1 MVRILGSLLC
11 LSAALMAQ
19 APVVGDINFY
29 GLHGIAPDRIMSAA
43 KLKAGGP
50 LPASKGDME
59 DHIAEVPGVGGAR
72 VEAICCEGAQVDVF
86 IGIEAKNGP
95 HSAFR
100 SEPTGNVMLSD
111 DLLEVYQQYGA
122 ALRRAAARGKGTQD
136 LTAGHAITSDQD
148 ANAIEQ
154 HFLLYAA
161 AHLDELRNVLRNCAD
176 PDQRAAAA
184 AVMGYAVRK
193 SDVVDD
199 LEYALQDPD
208 DAVRTNALKALN
220 AIAVL
225 GSVQPDARVKISP
238 TWMVELLH
246 SVVLSDRIEAV
257 KTLLT
262 LTDHDGQEAR
272 EQIRDRA
279 LADLIDMAR
288 WKTPRYALPPF
299 LLLGRVAGA
308 TDKQTE
314 QSWAK
319 GDRESIIARAQ
330 TGPKKRLAP

>member
-1 MVRILGSLLC
+1 
-11 LSAALMAQ
+11 MAQ
-19 APVVGDINFY
+19 APVVGDINLY
-29 GLHGIAPDRIMSAA
+29 GLHGIAPDRILSAA
-43 KLKAGGP
+43 KLKPGGP
-50 LPASKGDME
+50 LPSSKGDME
-59 DHIAEVPGVGGAR
+59 DRIAEVSGVGASR
-72 VEAICCEGAQVDVF
+72 VEAICCEGSQVDVF

-100 SEPTGNVMLSD
+100 SEPTGNAMLSD
-111 DLLEVYQQYGA
+111 NLLEVYQQYGA
-122 ALRRAAARGKGTQD
+122 ALRRAVARGKGAQD
-136 LTAGHAITSDQD
+136 LTAGHPITSDPD

-161 AHLDELRNVLRNCAD
+161 AHLDELRNVLRNCSD

-184 AVMGYAVRK
+184 AVIGYAVRK
-193 SDVVDD
+193 GDVVPD

-220 AIAVL
+220 AFAVL
-225 GSVQPDARVKISP
+225 GSIQPDAAVKISP

-272 EQIRDRA
+272 DQIRERA
-279 LADLIDMAR
+279 LPDLIEMAR

-299 LLLGRVAGA
+299 LLLSRVAGVTEQQA
-308 TDKQTE
+308 E
-314 QSWAK
+314 QSWSK
-319 GDRESIIARAQ
+319 GDRESIIAKAQ
-330 TGPKKRLAP
+330 SGPKKRLE